1 MPKISVS
8 ILSCDFYDLK
18 NEITKIESSKLISSI
33 HLDIMDGIYVPNISF
48 GLPVTKSISEHTK
61 LELHSHLMI
70 QNPMNYIEKFAELGC
85 KKISIH
91 LNHEKEYLSSAA
103 KKMNFLNC
111 TPEIV
116 INPNEE
122 IKNIDKEIF
131 YFFDHFLIMT
141 VTPGFGGQKFQEQN
155 LSKIDEIKSI
165 NPNAKISVDGGITL
179 EILEK
184 YEIYFQKVETA
195 IIGSYFFKN
204 YEKFM

>member
-155 LSKIDEIKSI
+155 LSKIDEIKSV